1 MTADNDGADSS
12 ERNPYYKAV
21 YDAVQASIRV
31 GGPAKGALFWEW
43 VVRPSVLGGAR
54 GPAGKLNMVTPKFWS
69 SSCMAELLAHVPSK
83 TLNTLGEHL
92 TSGIGIKQVRSDGEV
107 LDVAWPDGRHPY
119 GVSVNDATFMCALPA

>member
-21 YDAVQASIRV
+21 YDAVQASIRA

-43 VVRPSVLGGAR
+43 V
-54 GPAGKLNMVTPKFWS
+54 
-69 SSCMAELLAHVPSK
+69 
-83 TLNTLGEHL
+83 
-92 TSGIGIKQVRSDGEV
+92 VRSDGEV

-119 GVSVNDATFMCALPA
+119 GVSVNDATFMCAHMHALGSRGPVRPAVKPVWRATHPQQVPEPAAPLKDPCMHMLAGGR